1 MLTLIESIS
10 LAGDRK
16 KQNDDALGFSP
27 RGAGAAWVID
37 GATDLHGEPLTF
49 SASDASWVAQMANYA
64 LHAWTFGDRRAAIR
78 QASEVCASGF
88 TYLLNEREIEPWQSP
103 IASLLMAYEDATGDI
118 YGVDLGDCRMFA
130 QDADGMVHVKGGA
143 EGSRDAEARAAAKQK
158 DADKPLLER
167 TATIEMLRNNRA
179 SLNKPGAEWTFGV
192 DPACAEHARLWEISI
207 TRPAHLLLM
216 TDGFA
221 VLADQYGAYDPAGL
235 VRAAIDKGLEE
246 LGRELR
252 AIERADAA
260 GAKHPRFKASDDAT
274 ALLMRLT

>member
-1 MLTLIESIS
+1 
-10 LAGDRK
+10 
-16 KQNDDALGFSP
+16 
-27 RGAGAAWVID
+27 
-37 GATDLHGEPLTF
+37 
-49 SASDASWVAQMANYA
+49 
-64 LHAWTFGDRRAAIR
+64 
-78 QASEVCASGF
+78 
-88 TYLLNEREIEPWQSP
+88 
-103 IASLLMAYEDATGDI
+103 MAYEDATGDI

-207 TRPAHLLLM
+207 TRPTHLLLM